1 MDNKSWATRNR
12 NVYALFFV
20 QYQEICYN
28 RWETDH
34 NEKLCN
40 NVKTQ
45 LSN

>member
-12 NVYALFFV
+12 NAYALFFV

-34 NEKLCN
+34 NEKN
-40 NVKTQ
+40 YAIM
-45 LSN
+45 

>member
-12 NVYALFFV
+12 NVYALFSYSTKKYAIINGK
-20 QYQEICYN
+20 QIIM
-28 RWETDH
+28 
-34 NEKLCN
+34 KKICN